1 MTNQSM
7 PPLQSQFFDQCGKPL
22 VGGRVFIYEAGTLAE
37 KATYLDKDGTIQN
50 THPIILNEAG
60 CAAIFYSGLAHVI
73 VVSRCG
79 VLINDVDNVGWVVYS
94 GTEPTPPSTKPEIA
108 LAALLNQQQIIGN
121 TAAQAEVTAAIDDS
135 LVARIRADGLEIK
148 GKTTPNAIIT
158 VEY

>member
-37 KATYLDKDGTIQN
+37 KTTYTDKDGTIQN

-60 CAAIFYSGLAHVI
+60 CASIFYSGLAHVV

-94 GTEPTPPSTKPEIA
+94 GPEPTPPSTKPEIA

-121 TAAQAEVTAAIDDS
+121 TAPQAAITATIDDS
-135 LVARIRADGLEIK
+135 LTAKIRADGLEIK
-148 GKTTPNAIIT
+148 GKTTPNAIVT